1 MGKSEPTEEKAASFL
16 GLSEKEENILLG
28 TLTDEDGTKENITG
42 KVFLDL
48 VQKGLIDENPDP
60 EARAKLE
67 MILPAMIEAMQ
78 ENFNSLFVETKDKEI
93 AFANLNALRTLLDS
107 LLKNAGVIEPTEGES
122 EAIPK
127 GTATGVSKYVVTKD
141 LLSKAVF
148 GEPGRDGK
156 TLSIVSEKPGA
167 LTLWT
172 TGKGKKKQDVAIYTQ
187 LEINEKA
194 LNKAGITI
202 GRNLSKRA
210 REVYGAML
218 SHYLAGNRIL
228 TARMIAKVIFNTSDN
243 AKLTK
248 AQEKYIIDGVN
259 EVFLTT
265 LFIDTTFKFKSDDRK
280 SLLEENNIQLTKA
293 DQIFPGSFAA
303 AYINGNLVKNAIV
316 LRDLPALYKLQ
327 TQLERGQI
335 LKVPIDYLEI
345 PGRIDED
352 LVKIRAYLL
361 RRVDAMKHSPNLSQ
375 MIIFKNV
382 LTEVGIDPTDRRQRN
397 KIKPA
402 KERTERILNH
412 WKEKGH
418 IKDYHELDRN
428 GNPAKKNGTVYEI
441 KVDL

>member
-1 MGKSEPTEEKAASFL
+1 MGKSEPTEEKRKKGEFT
-16 GLSEKEENILLG
+16 LSVPDPNVVFG
-28 TLTDEDGTKENITG
+28 VLTSEDGTEEEITG
-42 KVFLDL
+42 GELINL
-48 VQKGLIDENPDP
+48 VHRSIDEENPDKDARKRLKAIFQSFFNH
-60 EARAKLE
+60 EAEHPGDMEK
-67 MILPAMIEAMQ
+67 I
-78 ENFNSLFVETKDKEI
+78 FSK
-93 AFANLNALRTLLDS
+93 NALMAIKLLYEF
-107 LLKNAGVIEPTEGES
+107 LLWKESEEAEEDTEQDEA

-127 GTATGVSKYVVTKD
+127 GTANGINKYVVTKD

-156 TLSIVSEKPGA
+156 TLSIISKNPGA

-172 TGKGKKKQDVAIYTQ
+172 TGKGKKKQEVAVYTQ

-218 SHYLAGNRIL
+218 SHYLAGNNIL
-228 TARMIAKVIFNTSDN
+228 STRMIAKVIFNVSDN

-265 LFIDTTFKFKSDDRK
+265 LFIDTTFKFKAEDRK
-280 SLLEENNIQLTKA
+280 NLLEENNIELTKA
-293 DQIFPGSFAA
+293 DQIFPGSFTA

-361 RRVDAMKHSPNLSQ
+361 RRVDAMKHSASLSQ

-382 LTEVGIDPTDRRQRN
+382 LTEVGIDPTDRKQRN

-428 GNPAKKNGTVYEI
+428 GNPAKKNGTTYDPY
-441 KVDL
+441 KKS